1 MLQSPK
7 DCALRPTP
15 TIMKQGIHPE
25 YFPEAKVRC
34 ACGNSFTVGSTKPEI
49 RIEVCNKCHPY
60 YTGEAKFVDT
70 EGRVERFQRREKAKV
85 VTKIANKP
93 EKKKQERPQTLK
105 EMFQQLD
112 NS

>member
-1 MLQSPK
+1 
-7 DCALRPTP
+7 
-15 TIMKQGIHPE
+15 MKQGIHPE
-25 YFPEAKVRC
+25 YFPEAKVKC
-34 ACGNSFTVGSTKPEI
+34 ACGNKFTVGSTKPEI
-49 RIEVCNKCHPY
+49 RIEVCNQCHPY

-85 VTKIANKP
+85 VSKPTKKL